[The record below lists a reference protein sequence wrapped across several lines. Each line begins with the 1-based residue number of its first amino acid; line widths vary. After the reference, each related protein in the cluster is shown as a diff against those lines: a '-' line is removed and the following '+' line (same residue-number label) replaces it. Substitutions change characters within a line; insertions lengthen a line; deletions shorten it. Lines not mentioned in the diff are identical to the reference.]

1 MTKYEDEDW
10 KDLPDEVKEAAK
22 KLGYT
27 KKMWN
32 GDKEPDLCDEYWDDL
47 DEEHQAAAA
56 VLGYDKE
63 TWDKEDGG
71 CCVIL

>member
-1 MTKYEDEDW
+1 VRNVHPYLKFDYYLC
-10 KDLPDEVKEAAK
+10 KLLHPDP
-22 KLGYT
+22 
-27 KKMWN
+27 
-32 GDKEPDLCDEYWDDL
+32 EPDLCDEYWDDL
-47 DEEHQAAAA
+47 DEEHQVAAA